1 LKLIEI
7 RFHGRAGQG
16 IVTAAD
22 LVAVAA
28 GFENKYSQAFP
39 FFGSEKRGPP
49 VTSYCRVS
57 SKPITIHEQVREPH
71 VVVVA
76 DATVM
81 GAVDVAAGLRENGL
95 ILVNARGE
103 RLQALRAPASARVH
117 FIDGNEIALKHFGK
131 LITNT
136 VMLGALAKATDVVSL
151 ESIKK
156 ALRERFPQKIAE
168 ENVSVVQE
176 CYDLFKGEK
185 IFFEKQL

>member
-1 LKLIEI
+1 MIEI

-57 SKPITIHEQVREPH
+57 AKPITIHEQVRQPH

-76 DATVM
+76 DATVI

-95 ILVNARGE
+95 ILVNAHDE
-103 RLQALRAPASARVH
+103 TRLPELRVPAGAKIMT
-117 FIDGNEIALKHFGK
+117 IDGNEIALKHFKK
-131 LITNT
+131 LVTNT
-136 VMLGALAKATDVVSL
+136 VMLGALAKATDVVGL
-151 ESIKK
+151 EAIKK
-156 ALRERFPQKIAE
+156 ALEERFPQKTAE
-168 ENVSVVQE
+168 ENISVVQE
-176 CYDLFKGEK
+176 CFDLFEGEK
-185 IFFEKQL
+185 IFFAKEL